1 MSKKIKYSLHLDTIS
16 DFIDS
21 SLSQQSICREKVSE
35 SIDDYKK
42 DSVTALACECF
53 AINTKFVNF
62 LEEVL
67 LYGEDAKNYDP
78 QQENRIIL
86 DDNQTVLLET
96 VIVVRHKLQKDLA
109 ALNNSILLH

>member
-16 DFIDS
+16 EFIDS
-21 SLSQQSICREKVSE
+21 SLTQQSICRDKVSE
-35 SIDDYKK
+35 FIDDYNK

-67 LYGEDAKNYDP
+67 LYGQDASEYDP
-78 QQENRIIL
+78 KQQNRIIL
-86 DDNQTVLLET
+86 DDNQTILLET

-109 ALNNSILLH
+109 ALNNSVLLH